1 MWTLNNFIVWQNISL
16 TMDRR
21 RTNSQAV
28 VAERS
33 KIVLLWMGGTS
44 AKLISKQTGASL
56 STVYRWI
63 RRWQEEGSVK
73 TRPYHRRLRST
84 PWTCERNI
92 IPSNIEKSSWTFSS
106 TANFP
111 EPATTLTSRRDA
123 SHYQVSKYSS
133 HLPFFYGTLAT
144 KNKFLNGTSIVNC
157 FSPYKCQNI
166 VKYDFS

>member
-1 MWTLNNFIVWQNISL
+1 
-16 TMDRR
+16 MDRR

-63 RRWQEEGSVK
+63 RRWQDEGSVK
-73 TRPYHRRLRST
+73 TRPYHRKLRST
-84 PWTCERNI
+84 SWTCERSI
-92 IPSNIEKSSWTFSS
+92 IPRNMEKSPWRLSS
-106 TANFP
+106 SANFP
-111 EPATTLTSRRDA
+111 EPATTLTSRRA
-123 SHYQVSKYSS
+123 SSFYISKYSS
-133 HLPFFYGTLAT
+133 HLPFIYGTLAT
-144 KNKFLNGTSIVNC
+144 KQKCSNGTSIVNC

-166 VKYDFS
+166 FQYDFS

>member
-1 MWTLNNFIVWQNISL
+1 
-16 TMDRR
+16 MDRR
-21 RTNSQAV
+21 RTNSQQV

-73 TRPYHRRLRST
+73 TRPYHRKLRST
-84 PWTCERNI
+84 PWTCERSTL
-92 IPSNIEKSSWTFSS
+92 PSNMEKSPWTLSSS
-106 TANFP
+106 TNFP
-111 EPATTLTSRRDA
+111 EPATSLTPRRA
-123 SHYQVSKYSS
+123 TSYYQVSKYSS

-144 KNKFLNGTSIVNC
+144 KHKFSNGTSIVNC
-157 FSPYKCQNI
+157 FSPFKCQNI
-166 VKYDFS
+166 FKYGFS